1 MTIKTA
7 ILTLAAMFTCCAT
20 FAARPSYTLEKGIP
34 DAGKWASSHFR
45 KGVEPPFSF
54 ELDGIPSDRFIKK
67 WKFSSTKA
75 PDGTL
80 ECVWQ
85 DPATALKA
93 ICKVRVH
100 ADFDEVEWTLA
111 FRNEGKADSPRI
123 SEVKAASVQIV
134 PRKGSQGFILNHING
149 SVGASDDFAPH
160 YTPVTS
166 EALSFRPLEG
176 RSSSGGPA
184 PFFNII
190 SSGSEDSGL
199 VLSIGWSG
207 QWIASFRTDPSS
219 GKLAAEAGMAVF
231 DAFLHPGEEVRMP
244 SISLMAWK
252 GGSGEVNMTGN
263 NKFRRFVLEHHSRKI
278 DGKTAMYPLCGG
290 FNWGEPAPLS
300 EYSAMTTDY
309 ARFLIDRYADFD
321 IVPDA
326 MWLDAGWYKNAGDW
340 RGGKNWANT
349 VGSWTEDMRRFP
361 GTLKDLS
368 DRAHEKGTSFM
379 VWFEPERVFKDSD
392 IYNEHREWLLS
403 VPGEQYTFLFNLA
416 DPEALKWL
424 CGYMGDFL
432 ESRGIDYYRQ
442 DFNMD
447 PAPFW
452 AAADKEGRSGITE
465 AKYIAGL
472 YAYWDSLLDRFPDM
486 LIDNCASGGRRLDL
500 ETIGRSAPLW
510 RTDYSY
516 GEVQGYQNQTYG
528 LEWFLP
534 MHGTGVYQTD
544 RYDSRSAYSSAMVM
558 NFKLTDIHFNILEM
572 KRVYDEYRSIQE
584 YYIEDYYP
592 LTGTDRITAP
602 DRWIAYE
609 LHRRSDDTGIVMAF
623 RRPQSGDAGCK
634 VHLQGLDPA
643 KRYVLTDADS
653 GESVT
658 LTGRELNEG
667 YTLSLGQ
674 PRSSLLLRFAPEG
687 Q

>member
-1 MTIKTA
+1 MSEIMENPKGGCALAGINSVLGALDRVCPIFHSGPGCCMQSSASEQGQSGHKSSCFVSSVSIPSSNMLEKEVVFGGINKLRTTIQGAVDIIDADAYFVLTGCTA
-7 ILTLAAMFTCCAT
+7 GIIGDDIASVTNEF
-20 FAARPSYTLEKGIP
+20 LEKGIP

-166 EALSFRPLEG
+166 EAISFRPLEG

-326 MWLDAGWYKNAGDW
+326 MWLDAGWYKSL
-340 RGGKNWANT
+340 RGFSRIPT
-349 VGSWTEDMRRFP
+349 STTSTGSGFSP
-361 GTLKDLS
+361 F
-368 DRAHEKGTSFM
+368 RASSTPSFSTS
-379 VWFEPERVFKDSD
+379 PT
-392 IYNEHREWLLS
+392 
-403 VPGEQYTFLFNLA
+403 P
-416 DPEALKWL
+416 
-424 CGYMGDFL
+424 
-432 ESRGIDYYRQ
+432 
-442 DFNMD
+442 
-447 PAPFW
+447 
-452 AAADKEGRSGITE
+452 
-465 AKYIAGL
+465 
-472 YAYWDSLLDRFPDM
+472 
-486 LIDNCASGGRRLDL
+486 
-500 ETIGRSAPLW
+500 
-510 RTDYSY
+510 
-516 GEVQGYQNQTYG
+516 
-528 LEWFLP
+528 
-534 MHGTGVYQTD
+534 
-544 RYDSRSAYSSAMVM
+544 
-558 NFKLTDIHFNILEM
+558 
-572 KRVYDEYRSIQE
+572 
-584 YYIEDYYP
+584 
-592 LTGTDRITAP
+592 
-602 DRWIAYE
+602 
-609 LHRRSDDTGIVMAF
+609 
-623 RRPQSGDAGCK
+623 RP
-634 VHLQGLDPA
+634 
-643 KRYVLTDADS
+643 
-653 GESVT
+653 
-658 LTGRELNEG
+658 
-667 YTLSLGQ
+667 
-674 PRSSLLLRFAPEG
+674 
-687 Q
+687 